1 MNDEHV
7 RPLPEELPPEKP
19 HYDEA
24 LPAEERTS
32 ALSIP
37 SNSEE
42 RQMGLFCHLG
52 GALLGFLVPLIIWV
66 MKKDTSKFLDDQG
79 KEALNFQLTLLIG
92 HFVAGLTICFT
103 FGSLNGTLWLLGLI
117 FGIMGGQAANK
128 GEVYRYPINIRMIT

>member
-1 MNDEHV
+1 MSDEHV
-7 RPLPEELPPEKP
+7 QPVPEDRPPEKP

-24 LPAEERTS
+24 LPADEPTS

-37 SNSEE
+37 STSED

-52 GALLGFLVPLIIWV
+52 GAFLGFLVPLIIWV

-79 KEALNFQLTLLIG
+79 KEALNFQLTLMIG
-92 HFVAGLTICFT
+92 HLVGGVTICIT
-103 FGSLNGTLWLLGLI
+103 FGSINMVLWVLGLV
-117 FGIMGGQAANK
+117 FGIMGGVAANK

>member
-1 MNDEHV
+1 
-7 RPLPEELPPEKP
+7 
-19 HYDEA
+19 
-24 LPAEERTS
+24 
-32 ALSIP
+32 
-37 SNSEE
+37 
-42 RQMGLFCHLG
+42 MGLFCHLG